1 MPWWKGKLKMDW
13 YLCRTWDVR
22 PHHWGYF
29 KGNMRPIGYFEHYFQ
44 YDFFSGILEAAM
56 QENI

>member
-1 MPWWKGKLKMDW
+1 M
-13 YLCRTWDVR
+13 R

-56 QENI
+56 QGNI